1 MENKKLPNIDKALND
16 LETELNKI
24 LETPNSP
31 NISIEHLSEIFDQID
46 NQIANIDFEDDTKI
60 N

>member
-1 MENKKLPNIDKALND
+1 MENKKLSNIDKDLND

-31 NISIEHLSEIFDQID
+31 NINIERLSEIFDQID
-46 NQIANIDFEDDTKI
+46 NQIANINFEDDTKI